1 MIQGAVK
8 CEKKIDKSSVRIPPG
23 DGVFNGGK
31 SIRFCVFTTN
41 SFFFAFIRIKRIFI
55 FTFIVFQVVLFL
67 FWEVS
72 EYFISFD
79 VNENE

>member
-41 SFFFAFIRIKRIFI
+41 SFFSLLSELKEYLSLHLLSFR
-55 FTFIVFQVVLFL
+55 LFFLL